1 MPNEEAMIEK
11 ELETLRAQREQDEE
25 FLNVFSEAIK
35 EKGYPVLDNIK
46 TDTSAEYVFVKLVD
60 KLQDNFLR
68 RDDLI
73 EKQLAQPLKLKE
85 LPFYE

>member
-11 ELETLRAQREQDEE
+11 ELETLRAHREQDEE
-25 FLNVFSEAIK
+25 FLNAFSEVIK

-73 EKQLAQPLKLKE
+73 EKQLA
-85 LPFYE
+85 